1 MLFGATFDPAL
12 PEATAAHLLPFP
24 SVPSPALPL
33 LHAVGTGRMDSALLG
48 SQAWCYP
55 TAQLAPR
62 LGFHEWECREE
73 GRSRSCSG
81 PGTTVSQ
88 DLHTGTATHQPDS
101 QNPSSAPT
109 GASSLSCPIPSHTTP
124 SPSHRGSLL
133 LCEQPQ
139 PKAISSQHTHS
150 HPYRDRDAAVGL

>member
-1 MLFGATFDPAL
+1 MGPPLIL
-12 PEATAAHLLPFP
+12 PCPRQLLPIFCLFHLSLLLP
-24 SVPSPALPL
+24 CPCCMLLALGGWTVPSWGRGLGVTPQPSLP
-33 LHAVGTGRMDSALLG
+33 HGWG
-48 SQAWCYP
+48 
-55 TAQLAPR
+55 
-62 LGFHEWECREE
+62 WECREE

-101 QNPSSAPT
+101 QNPSSPPT